1 LLGWLVGVN
10 ICVSLY
16 MWKREFTDCL
26 EKSTLACPLFDEALA
41 IKRQHLPKKI
51 YKYRRDCPNH
61 RSNLESSTI
70 WLSSPETYND
80 PYDCWLTLPDGLLTA
95 IIQKRVVDTLIKA
108 YELQNCL
115 LQNHISE
122 DDLENARKSREPLKT
137 FISLI
142 PDHIGGVPKK
152 NAESYSQRVEAMA
165 EGVAS
170 ALQGWRKT
178 AKLCSFSEV
187 NNSMLM
193 WSHYSE
199 DHRGFCIE
207 YDLEALN
214 EQHPFRRSLFPII
227 YSQRLYD
234 LTPFAEK
241 LVAKERA
248 EFTPLLPMLA
258 ALHKFEGWQYERE
271 WRIVLENEVEI
282 DGLSHPAPI
291 PSRIFLGSRFEAS
304 KSAELLAI
312 CKQRSIAV
320 FKMRLADDR
329 FELLS
334 ESFVTQGD

>member
-1 LLGWLVGVN
+1 VPRF
-10 ICVSLY
+10 
-16 MWKREFTDCL
+16 MWKNEFTDGL
-26 EKSTLACPLFDEALA
+26 EKSTLARPLFDKALS

-61 RSNLESSTI
+61 RDNLEGNTV

-80 PYDCWLTLPDGLLTA
+80 PYDCWLTLPDGLLRA
-95 IIQKRVVDTLIKA
+95 IIERRVIDAIIKA
-108 YELQNCL
+108 YELQNCV
-115 LQNHISE
+115 LQNDISA
-122 DDLENARKSREPLKT
+122 DDLESARRSREPLKS

-142 PDHIGGVPKK
+142 PDNIGGVPKR
-152 NAESYSQRVEAMA
+152 NGESYSQRVEVMA

-170 ALQGWRKT
+170 ALQGWRRT
-178 AKLCSFSEV
+178 AKLCSFSEL

-199 DHRGFCIE
+199 DHKGFCVE
-207 YDLEALN
+207 YDLEALD
-214 EQHPFRRSLFPII
+214 EQHSFRRSLFPII

-271 WRIVLENEVEI
+271 WRIVLEDESEI
-282 DGLSHPAPI
+282 NGLSHPAPI
-291 PSRIFLGSRFEAS
+291 PSRIFLGTRCEVS
-304 KSAELLAI
+304 KSKDLLAI
-312 CKQRSIAV
+312 CKRKSIAA
-320 FKMRLADDR
+320 FKMRLANDK

-334 ESFVTQGD
+334 EPFVA